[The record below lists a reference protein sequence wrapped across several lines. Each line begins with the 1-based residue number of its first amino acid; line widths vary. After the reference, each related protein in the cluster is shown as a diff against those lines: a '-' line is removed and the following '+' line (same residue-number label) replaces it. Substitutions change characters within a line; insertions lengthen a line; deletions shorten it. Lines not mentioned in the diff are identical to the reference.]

1 MIIVRVSAVIPA
13 YNEEQT
19 LGNVIDVVKQV
30 PLVDEIVVIS
40 DGSVDRTAEI
50 ARERGVICIEL
61 EQNIGKG
68 GAMKAGID
76 QADADV
82 FVFLDADL
90 IGLTPQHVTSLLE
103 PVLSGEADMTIGV
116 FDKGRV
122 ATDLAQFV
130 APYLSGQRA
139 VRREILMA
147 ISGLDTARFGVEVA
161 LTRYIRSHEVVVRYV
176 TLENLTHR
184 MKEEK
189 LGILRGFIARIKMY
203 WEIVKYTQHAI
214 RSR

>member
-1 MIIVRVSAVIPA
+1 MRVSAIIPA

-19 LGNVIDVVKQV
+19 LGNVIDVVKKV

-90 IGLTPQHVTSLLE
+90 IGLTPQHVMGLLE
-103 PVLSGEADMTIGV
+103 PVLNGEADMTIGV
-116 FDKGRV
+116 FEKGRV

-139 VRREILMA
+139 VKREILMA

-161 LTRYIRSHEVVVRYV
+161 LTRYIRANEVVVRYV

-203 WEIVKYTQHAI
+203 WEIVKYTQQAI